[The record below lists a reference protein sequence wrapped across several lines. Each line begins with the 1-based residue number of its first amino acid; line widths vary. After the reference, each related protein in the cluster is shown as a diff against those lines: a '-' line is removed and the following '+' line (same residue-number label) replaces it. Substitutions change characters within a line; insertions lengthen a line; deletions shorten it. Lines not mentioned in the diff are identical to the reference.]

1 MAGAVL
7 RKFTSIKIKKGIAMN
22 LKVLVLTLLLGI
34 TVTACNQKVQNE
46 AFENKAAEEFK
57 WKLVTSW
64 PKNYPGLGTAPEK
77 FAEQVNLMSNGRL
90 QVKVYGAGELVP
102 AMEVFDAVSQ
112 GTVEMGHSGAYYWKG
127 KIPAAQFFTT
137 IPFGLTAQ
145 EINGWLY
152 YGGGMELWE
161 EIYEPYNLI
170 PLAGG
175 NTGVQMAGWFNKEIN
190 SVADLKGLKMRIPG
204 IGAEVLNR
212 LGGEAISIPGGELFT
227 ALQTGVIDA
236 TEWVG
241 PWNDLAFGF
250 YKVAEYYYYPGWHE
264 PGSNLEFIINKE
276 AFNSLPSDLQA
287 IVKSA
292 ARSTN
297 QDVLNEFTAKN
308 NMALQTL
315 INEHSVKVKPLPKD
329 VIKALHKTSNEVI
342 NEFAKKDP
350 LAEKVQK
357 SFIRYSDSVKNYH
370 KISEQAYLNARDQ

>member
-1 MAGAVL
+1 M
-7 RKFTSIKIKKGIAMN
+7 KFKAIALVFLSII
-22 LKVLVLTLLLGI
+22 LI
-34 TVTACNQKVQNE
+34 TGCNE
-46 AFENKAAEEFK
+46 AQKNNATTKQSVETIH

-77 FAEQVNLMSNGRL
+77 FAEQVKLMSDGRL
-90 QVKVYGAGELVP
+90 QIKVYGAGELVP

-127 KIPAAQFFTT
+127 KVPAAQFFTT

-145 EINGWLY
+145 EINGWLH
-152 YGGGMELWE
+152 YGGGMELWQE
-161 EIYEPYNLI
+161 VYAPYNLI

-190 SVADLKGLKMRIPG
+190 SVEDLKGLKMRIPG

-212 LGGEAISIPGGELFT
+212 LGGEAINIPGGELFT

-250 YKVAEYYYYPGWHE
+250 YKVAEYYYDPGWHE
-264 PGSNLEFIINKE
+264 PGSNLEFIINKD
-276 AFNSLPSDLQA
+276 AFNALPKDLQA

-292 ARSTN
+292 ARATN
-297 QDVLNEFTAKN
+297 QDVLDEFTAKN
-308 NMALQTL
+308 NLALQTL
-315 INEHSVKVKPLPKD
+315 INKHNVKVRPLPDD
-329 VIKALHKTSNEVI
+329 VIKALHKISDDVI
-342 NEFAKKDP
+342 DEFAAKDP
-350 LAEKVQK
+350 LAQKVQK
-357 SFIRYSDSVKNYH
+357 SFAQYAKNVKNYH
-370 KISEQAYLNARDQ
+370 HISEQAYLNARDK